1 MVGPQCVEWSENKD
15 PQLPKMIEEQ
25 VLAREGDETSVVVD
39 VADRLGIDIVTGDS
53 NNGTDVQSEV
63 GVLVQEDIA
72 VRIEKQGER
81 DIAEIDNVL
90 LAVRRSRREPK
101 PTWILL
107 ELREFLSRKAVE
119 DRVLG
124 AFAVNFDG
132 VNVSQIFHEIMKDPN
147 VW

>member
-1 MVGPQCVEWSENKD
+1 MEWSENKD

-81 DIAEIDNVL
+81 DIAEIYNVL